1 MTLRGTFPVL
11 CTPFRADGSVDAE
24 DFDALIAFVL
34 ECGADG
40 CVFPGMASEVG
51 DLTGAERDTLVARL
65 GRVLA
70 GRRPFVVGASAPTPE
85 AVRHHI
91 ATGAHAG
98 ASAAMVMAPAHLGRD
113 VTAQTAFFTAVA
125 EGAAIPL
132 MLQNAPPPAGA
143 GLPPEAVAAVAR
155 AVPAIAY
162 VKEETQPCGQ
172 NLSRILDAA
181 GDAILGVFGG
191 AGGRYITDELARGS
205 LGTMPAAELSDLHVR
220 LVNAWHQGDIPEAR
234 RLFRAALPA
243 LNLQA
248 IFRMEMTKATLAQR
262 GVIGATAVRAAGP
275 SMDAMDR
282 TELAALLDQLA
293 PEFLIHPLC
302 AKDAAA

>member
-1 MTLRGTFPVL
+1 MTLKGTFPVL
-11 CTPFRADGSVDAE
+11 CTPFGADGSVDAE
-24 DFDALIAFVL
+24 DFDALIGFVL

-40 CVFPGMASEVG
+40 CVFPGMASEVS
-51 DLTGAERDTLVARL
+51 DLTEAERDTLVARL

-70 GRRPFVVGASAPTPE
+70 GRRPFVVGASASRPD

-91 ATGAHAG
+91 ATGARAG
-98 ASAAMVMAPAHLGRD
+98 AAAAMIMAPAHLGRD
-113 VTAQTAFFTAVA
+113 IAAQSEFFAAVA

-132 MLQNAPPPAGA
+132 MLQNAPSPAGA
-143 GLPPEAVAAVAR
+143 GLPPEAVAEIAR

-181 GDAILGVFGG
+181 GDSILGVFGG

-220 LVNAWHQGDIPEAR
+220 LVNAWQQGDEAEAR

-262 GVIGATAVRAAGP
+262 GVIRATAVRASGP
-275 SMDAMDR
+275 SMDAMDHA
-282 TELAALLDQLA
+282 ELGALLDQLA
-293 PEFLIHPLC
+293 PEFLLYPLRT
-302 AKDAAA
+302 KDAAA